1 MACTG
6 QRHSEYRALSRPCSV
21 HIAHGSWGPQGPA
34 SLASSEVVSGPR
46 TTRARGISYSVYTK
60 KSTKHIHGEFE
71 TIQLSLLRINSSDKS
86 ESSRV
91 ASQVRNVIFIY
102 YQYQLSNGSTVRVQ
116 NIFLSLSCI
125 YQIPA
130 PERRQM
136 AMPIAFRFS
145 ENLL

>member
-34 SLASSEVVSGPR
+34 SLASSEVVSVPR

-60 KSTKHIHGEFE
+60 NSTEHIHGEFE

-86 ESSRV
+86 ESSRE
-91 ASQVRNVIFIY
+91 SRHISSKLFIY
-102 YQYQLSNGSTVRVQ
+102 YQYQLERKYSTSTEHILESILYLSDTGTRTPTDGDAYCLS
-116 NIFLSLSCI
+116 FL
-125 YQIPA
+125 
-130 PERRQM
+130 
-136 AMPIAFRFS
+136 
-145 ENLL
+145 